1 MQLLEY
7 WRKISAP
14 SGISY
19 TETVVFSRLAEV
31 SLLKARQLISHH
43 AIKNQQL
50 TIEPLLGSRTF
61 KGSEHDEHIPA
72 RTSHVGSGEFG
83 RVTPT

>member
-7 WRKISAP
+7 WRKTSSP

-31 SLLKARQLISHH
+31 NLSQARQLISHH
-43 AIKNQQL
+43 SVL
-50 TIEPLLGSRTF
+50 TIEPLLRSRTF
-61 KGSEHDEHIPA
+61 KGSEHDEHFPA
-72 RTSHVGSGEFG
+72 RISHVGRGVFG
-83 RVTPT
+83 RATST